1 MDQATKNRLIK
12 TLNQVILSKAMAVEV
27 DRDDAVNEMTQLD
40 TNLRKTKQQYRASQR
55 IMISELITLGLFVL
69 ASVLDMILQSYM
81 SFAGVA
87 IITPTQ
93 FTLSAAVASGVV
105 LLLSVGITIII
116 DIINHAKL
124 KNYIAIIVLLAA
136 SIYLMIDIWAAFV
149 HLSRIYQIIDAMP
162 WLIH

>member
-1 MDQATKNRLIK
+1 MDQATKNRLIRA
-12 TLNQVILSKAMAVEV
+12 LNQVILSKAMAVKV
-27 DRDDAVNEMTQLD
+27 DRDDAVTEMTHLD
-40 TNLRKTKQQYRASQR
+40 TDLRKTKQQYRASRQ
-55 IMISELITLGLFVL
+55 IMISEMITLGLFVL
-69 ASVLDMILQSYM
+69 AGILDMILQSYM

>member
-12 TLNQVILSKAMAVEV
+12 ALNQVILSKAMAVEA
-27 DRDDAVNEMTQLD
+27 DRNDAVTEMTQLD

-69 ASVLDMILQSYM
+69 AGILDMILQSYM

-124 KNYIAIIVLLAA
+124 KNYIASVVIFAA
-136 SIYLMIDIWAAFV
+136 ALYFMIDIWIAVV
-149 HLSRIYQIIDAMP
+149 HLNGIYQLIDTMP
-162 WLIH
+162 WLMH

>member
-12 TLNQVILSKAMAVEV
+12 ALNQAILSKAMAVKV
-27 DRDDAVNEMTQLD
+27 DRDDAVTEMTHLD
-40 TNLRKTKQQYRASQR
+40 TDLRKTKQQYRASRQ
-55 IMISELITLGLFVL
+55 IMSSELIILGLFVL
-69 ASVLDMILQSYM
+69 AGILDMILQSYM

-149 HLSRIYQIIDAMP
+149 YLSRIYQIIDAMP

>member
-12 TLNQVILSKAMAVEV
+12 ALNQAILSKAMAVDA
-27 DRDDAVNEMTQLD
+27 DRDDAVNKMTQLNTD
-40 TNLRKTKQQYRASQR
+40 LRKTKQQYRASRQ
-55 IMISELITLGLFVL
+55 IMISEMITLGLFVL
-69 ASVLDMILQSYM
+69 AGILDMILQSYM

-149 HLSRIYQIIDAMP
+149 YLSRIYQIIDAMP

>member
-12 TLNQVILSKAMAVEV
+12 ALNQAILSKAMAVDA
-27 DRDDAVNEMTQLD
+27 DRDDAVNKMTQLNTD
-40 TNLRKTKQQYRASQR
+40 LRKTKQQYRASRQ
-55 IMISELITLGLFVL
+55 IMSSELITLGLFVL
-69 ASVLDMILQSYM
+69 AGILDMILQSYM

-93 FTLSAAVASGVV
+93 FTLSAAVAIGVV

-136 SIYLMIDIWAAFV
+136 SIYLMIDIWAAV
-149 HLSRIYQIIDAMP
+149 VYLSRIYQIIDAMP
-162 WLIH
+162 WLMH

>member
-12 TLNQVILSKAMAVEV
+12 ALNQAILSKAMAVDA
-27 DRDDAVNEMTQLD
+27 DRDDAVTEMTQLD
-40 TNLRKTKQQYRASQR
+40 TDLRKTKQQYRASRQ
-55 IMISELITLGLFVL
+55 IMSSELITLGLFVL
-69 ASVLDMILQSYM
+69 AGILDMILQSYM

-93 FTLSAAVASGVV
+93 FTLFAAVASGVV

-149 HLSRIYQIIDAMP
+149 YLSRIYQIIDAMP

>member
-12 TLNQVILSKAMAVEV
+12 ALNQVILSKAMAVEA
-27 DRDDAVNEMTQLD
+27 DRNDAVTEMTQLD

-69 ASVLDMILQSYM
+69 AGILDMILQSYM
-81 SFAGVA
+81 SFDGVTV
-87 IITPTQ
+87 ITPTQ
-93 FTLSAAVASGVV
+93 FVLSTAVASGVV

-116 DIINHAKL
+116 DIINHAKI

-136 SIYLMIDIWAAFV
+136 SIYLMIDIWAAVV

>member
-1 MDQATKNRLIK
+1 MDQPTKNRLIRA
-12 TLNQVILSKAMAVEV
+12 LNQVILSKAMAVKV
-27 DRDDAVNEMTQLD
+27 DRDDAVTEMTHLD
-40 TNLRKTKQQYRASQR
+40 ADLRKTKQQYRASRQ
-55 IMISELITLGLFVL
+55 IMSSELITLGLFVL
-69 ASVLDMILQSYM
+69 AGILDMILQSYM

-136 SIYLMIDIWAAFV
+136 SIYLMIDIWAAFAR
-149 HLSRIYQIIDAMP
+149 LSRIYQIIDAMP

>member
-12 TLNQVILSKAMAVEV
+12 ALNQAILSKAMAVKV
-27 DRDDAVNEMTQLD
+27 DRDDAVTEMTHLD
-40 TNLRKTKQQYRASQR
+40 TDLRKTKQQYRASRQ
-55 IMISELITLGLFVL
+55 IMISEMITLGLFVL
-69 ASVLDMILQSYM
+69 AGVLDMILQSYM

-136 SIYLMIDIWAAFV
+136 SIYLMIDIWAVVV
-149 HLSRIYQIIDAMP
+149 HLSGIYQIIDAMP

>member
-12 TLNQVILSKAMAVEV
+12 ALNQAILSKAMAVDT
-27 DRDDAVNEMTQLD
+27 DRDDAVNKMTQLNTD
-40 TNLRKTKQQYRASQR
+40 LRKTKQQYRASRQ
-55 IMISELITLGLFVL
+55 IMSSELITLGLFVL
-69 ASVLDMILQSYM
+69 AGILDMILQSYM

-149 HLSRIYQIIDAMP
+149 YLSRIYQIIDAIP
-162 WLIH
+162 WLMH

>member
-12 TLNQVILSKAMAVEV
+12 ALNQAILSKAMAVDA

-40 TNLRKTKQQYRASQR
+40 TNLRKTKQQYQVSQR

-69 ASVLDMILQSYM
+69 VGVLDVILQSYM
-81 SFAGVA
+81 SLDGVV
-87 IITPTQ
+87 IIVPTR
-93 FTLSAAVASGVV
+93 LVLCLAVASGIL
-105 LLLSVGITIII
+105 LLLSVSITIII
-116 DIINHAKL
+116 EIINHAKL

-162 WLIH
+162 WLMH

>member
-12 TLNQVILSKAMAVEV
+12 ALNQVILSKAMAVEA
-27 DRDDAVNEMTQLD
+27 DRNDAVTEMTQLD

-69 ASVLDMILQSYM
+69 AGILDMILQSYM